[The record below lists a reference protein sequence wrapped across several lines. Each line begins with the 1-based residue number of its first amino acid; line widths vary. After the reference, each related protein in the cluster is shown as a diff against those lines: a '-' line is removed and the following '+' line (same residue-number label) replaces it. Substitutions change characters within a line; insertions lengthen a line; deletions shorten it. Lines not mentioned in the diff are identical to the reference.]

1 MAYSFLL
8 ITMVM
13 GAPFGMIGGA
23 CVRRWIKPADMWVWS
38 KTGMGVDILLGG
50 AWWSLSAVMPS
61 WDFPLTFI
69 RSLLGAFLIAVV
81 YEGCVTVV
89 RALFVR

>member
-1 MAYSFLL
+1 
-8 ITMVM
+8 
-13 GAPFGMIGGA
+13 
-23 CVRRWIKPADMWVWS
+23 MWVWS